1 MDSISRGNEF
11 YEKNVDTEG
20 AYPVDDTIEYDLD
33 DEQEAF
39 VKIKTKHSPS
49 ARTKSAK
56 KASYESNADVQRW
69 LKLQAPEDGG
79 IKPAFNPTFLASQR
93 DAPWILSSLTQ
104 FYEEDLITDVLH
116 MVKSGKEAS
125 VYCCAAHPSTGMEYL
140 AAKVYRPRMF
150 RSLRN
155 DAIYRES
162 RVQHDREGR
171 VIRDDR
177 GRRGLKRKNEQGR
190 AAQVSSWIEYEFET
204 QILLHRNGVRV
215 PAPISQ
221 MGNAVLMEYI
231 GAVNESAP
239 LLHEVTLEQEE
250 AGPLFENI
258 MHDIEVCL
266 ACGRIH
272 GDLSEYNILYWQGS
286 VILIDFAQAVDPG
299 YNQQAGFTLFLRDIE
314 RICRY
319 FARSS
324 VSADATALATD
335 IWTRYM
341 GSMNDYSW

>member
-1 MDSISRGNEF
+1 MDNISRGNEF
-11 YEKNVDTEG
+11 YEKNVDIEG
-20 AYPVDDTIEYDLD
+20 AYSVDDTIEYDLD

-39 VKIKTKHSPS
+39 VKIKTKRHPS
-49 ARTKSAK
+49 VRMKPTKK
-56 KASYESNADVQRW
+56 TSYESNADVQRW

-79 IKPAFNPTFLASQR
+79 VKPAFNPTFLASQR

-150 RSLRN
+150 RSLKN

-162 RVQHDREGR
+162 RVQHNVEGR
-171 VIRDDR
+171 VVRDDR

-190 AAQVSSWIEYEFET
+190 AAQISSWIGYEFET
-204 QILLHRNGVRV
+204 LRLLHRNGVRV
-215 PAPISQ
+215 PAPVSQ
-221 MGNAVLMEYI
+221 MSNAVLMEYI
-231 GAVNESAP
+231 GDVNEPAP
-239 LLHEVTLEQEE
+239 LLREVTLEQEE
-250 AGPLFENI
+250 ARPLFESI
-258 MHDIEVCL
+258 MHDLEVCL

-272 GDLSEYNILYWQGS
+272 GDLSEYNILYWQGA

-299 YNQQAGFTLFLRDIE
+299 YNQHAGFTLFLRDIE
-314 RICRY
+314 RVCRY
-319 FARSS
+319 FSRCG
-324 VSADATALATD
+324 VSADAVALAAD
-335 IWTRYM
+335 MWTRYRGPM
-341 GSMNDYSW
+341 SDYS